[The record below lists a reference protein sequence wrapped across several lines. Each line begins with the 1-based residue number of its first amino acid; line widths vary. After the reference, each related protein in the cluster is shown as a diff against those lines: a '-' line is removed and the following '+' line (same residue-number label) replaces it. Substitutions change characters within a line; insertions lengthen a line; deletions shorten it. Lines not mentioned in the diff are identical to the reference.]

1 MPIIRAAPAF
11 LAPITTA
18 RPTPPRP
25 QMPTVDPARTLAVLR
40 TAPYPVPIPHPMSPI
55 FSNGA
60 PGLICK

>member
-11 LAPITTA
+11 LAPIATA
-18 RPTPPRP
+18 SPTPPRP
-25 QMPTVDPARTLAVLR
+25 QMATVDPARTLAVFK

-60 PGLICK
+60 HGLIFK